1 MAAKGL
7 NFDDKLRQGVFKS
20 AEMKCD
26 IKAKLILKAMNWGV
40 GR

>member
-1 MAAKGL
+1 MRDHDKEFKGT
-7 NFDDKLRQGVFKS
+7 
-20 AEMKCD
+20 EMKRD